1 LGVAVRE
8 FISKVIEGLLNRFS
22 ERRTSARRF
31 WGANE
36 GVALVLVCG
45 LFLGLGILAAVA
57 VAQSD
62 GGSVYLAQSNAG
74 LATSSLPA
82 HAGTEVITQTVKLKG
97 KTVHVVRR
105 RAAGRGVEVRTVAR
119 PSDTILRTQTVTMQE
134 VATVTDVQ
142 EVTVT
147 VPPETVTVFETVT
160 CKPKDC

>member
-8 FISKVIEGLLNRFS
+8 FVSKVIEGLLNRFS

-62 GGSVYLAQSNAG
+62 GGSVSLAQSNAG

-97 KTVHVVRR
+97 KTVRVVRR
-105 RAAGRGVEVRTVAR
+105 RAAGRGVVRTVAR

-147 VPPETVTVFETVT
+147 APPETVTVFETVT

>member
-1 LGVAVRE
+1 VRE
-8 FISKVIEGLLNRFS
+8 FVSKVIEGLLNRFS

-62 GGSVYLAQSNAG
+62 GGSVLVQSNAG
-74 LATSSLPA
+74 LVTSSLPA
-82 HAGTEVITQTVKLKG
+82 QAGAEVVTQTVKLKG
-97 KTVHVVRR
+97 KTVRVVRR
-105 RAAGRGVEVRTVAR
+105 RAAGRGVVRTVAR
-119 PSDTILRTQTVTMQE
+119 PSDTILRTQTVTVQE
-134 VATVTDVQ
+134 VATVTEVQ

>member
-8 FISKVIEGLLNRFS
+8 FVSKVIEGLLNRFS

-62 GGSVYLAQSNAG
+62 GGSAYLAQSNAG

-97 KTVHVVRR
+97 KTVRVVRR
-105 RAAGRGVEVRTVAR
+105 RAAGRGVVRTVAR
-119 PSDTILRTQTVTMQE
+119 PSETILRTHTVTMQE

-147 VPPETVTVFETVT
+147 APQETVTVFETVT
-160 CKPKDC
+160 CKPKNC

>member
-1 LGVAVRE
+1 MRE
-8 FISKVIEGLLNRFS
+8 FVSKVIEGLLNRFS

-62 GGSVYLAQSNAG
+62 GGSVLAQSNAG

-82 HAGTEVITQTVKLKG
+82 HAGTEVVTQTVKLKG
-97 KTVHVVRR
+97 KTVRVVRR
-105 RAAGRGVEVRTVAR
+105 RAAGRGVVRTVAR

-134 VATVTDVQ
+134 VATVTKVQ